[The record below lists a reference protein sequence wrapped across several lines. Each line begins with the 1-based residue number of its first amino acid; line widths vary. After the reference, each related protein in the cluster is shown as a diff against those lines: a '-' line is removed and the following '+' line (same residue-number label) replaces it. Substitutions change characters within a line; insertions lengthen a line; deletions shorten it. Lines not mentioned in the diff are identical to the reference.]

1 MAHISLK
8 TKFGFVLAG
17 TALTLGLIMYMNFET
32 SDTVASQIEHVKME
46 SVPRFVEA
54 SALEARFGA
63 MARLI
68 EDAVV
73 IGDPALLDASDAEKV
88 LFVEH
93 LRQLLALASETEQS
107 TLIELER
114 DLDQYHTKAGELAEL
129 LLAGEEEGE
138 GLGFLSSDET
148 SQLAGTVIEL
158 REDLETRLDALA
170 QTRKADLDLE
180 LNKTE
185 EEVRARVQTT
195 LLVGLLFLAALAV
208 VFLVLTS
215 RIVSPI
221 RVLSSATAEVAKGHL
236 DTQLHFPSTSRDEVG
251 NLVESFQTMT
261 KSLKETTVSRDYV
274 DNIIKSMGNS
284 LIVLDS
290 GATIQMVNQTTI
302 QLLGLE
308 NDELVGRPFQE
319 ILSPDSTLVESEIK
333 HLAGEEIT
341 ANLEE
346 IFVDKRGQLIPV
358 SIVAAALRS
367 VGSDVEGYV
376 CVAQDLT
383 ERKQREEELRRA
395 KDSAEE
401 ANRAKSSFLA
411 NMSHELRTPLNAIIG
426 YSEMLQEDA
435 QDEGFDAFVPDLEK
449 INGSG
454 KHLLALIN
462 DVLDLSKIEA
472 GRMELYI
479 EQFDI
484 RPLVEDVAATV
495 RPLVEQ
501 NNSILELKIGEVG
514 QMATDQTKLRQ
525 NLINLLSNAAKF
537 TSRGR
542 VSVEVDKELVAGKT
556 WIVFQVADTGVG
568 MTREQQEKVF
578 EAFTQADLSTTR
590 QFGGT
595 GLGLAITQ
603 HFCRMMEG
611 EILLESEA
619 GKGSTFTMRLPA
631 KVGPVSG
638 SLSSTLEQGEVT
650 VDDGEVILV
659 IDDDEA
665 ARDIVL
671 RYLTKEGFDAITAN
685 GGLEGLEKARQL
697 RPAAITLD
705 VSMPDMD
712 GWSVLQ
718 ELKKDE
724 DLAEIPVILLTM
736 VDDHSRGYTLG
747 AADYLDKPID
757 RDRLISALRRHV
769 PEMSARIMVVED
781 DANTRAMMKRVLEKE
796 GWQVAEADNGRAA
809 IDSIARELPDLILLD
824 LMMPELDGFDVVE
837 ELQKHEDWRDIPV
850 VVVTAKQLS
859 SQERERL
866 KGHVDGVLEKGSYSQ
881 AQLLEFVSGSLKR
894 SVHVVAS

>member
-8 TKFGFVLAG
+8 TKFGFVLAA
-17 TALTLGLIMYMNFET
+17 TALALGLIMYMNFET
-32 SDTVASQIEHVKME
+32 SDTVASQLEQVKEE

-54 SALEARFGA
+54 SALEARFDA

-73 IGDPALLDASDAEKV
+73 IGDPALLDASDAQKV

-93 LRQLLALASETEQS
+93 LRRLLSLATETEQS
-107 TLIELER
+107 ALLELER
-114 DLDQYHTKAGELAEL
+114 DLDQYHTKAGELAQL

-138 GLGFLSSDET
+138 GLGFLSAGET
-148 SQLAGTVIEL
+148 SQLAETVGEL

-180 LNKTE
+180 LKKTE

-195 LLVGLLFLAALAV
+195 LLVGLLFLAVFAV
-208 VFLVLTS
+208 VFLLLTS

-221 RVLSSATAEVAKGHL
+221 RILSSATAEVAKGHL
-236 DTQLHFPSTSRDEVG
+236 DTELHFPSTSRDEVG
-251 NLVESFQTMT
+251 DLVESFQTMT

-308 NDELVGRPFQE
+308 NDELVGRPFQG
-319 ILSPDSTLVESEIK
+319 ILAPGSTLVESEIK
-333 HLAGEEIT
+333 HLAGDEIT

-346 IFVDKRGQLIPV
+346 IFVDKRGQQVPV

-395 KDSAEE
+395 KDSAEQ

-454 KHLLALIN
+454 KHLLVLIN

-479 EQFDI
+479 EQFNI

-501 NNSILELKIGEVG
+501 NKSILELKIGEVG

-525 NLINLLSNAAKF
+525 NLMNLLSNAAKF

-542 VSVEVDKELVAGKT
+542 VSVEVDAELVAGKT

-568 MTREQQEKVF
+568 MTQEQQEKVF

-590 QFGGT
+590 KYGGT

-638 SLSSTLEQGEVT
+638 GLSSTVEHSEVT

-712 GWSVLQ
+712 GWTVLQ

-724 DLAEIPVILLTM
+724 DLAQVPVILLTM
-736 VDDHSRGYTLG
+736 VDDHSRGYALG

-757 RDRLISALRRHV
+757 RDQLISALRRHV

-796 GWQVAEADNGRAA
+796 GWQVAEAENGRAA

-837 ELQKHEDWRDIPV
+837 ELQKHADWRDIPV

-859 SQERERL
+859 SRERERL
-866 KGHVDGVLEKGSYSQ
+866 DGRVDGVLEKGSYSQ

-894 SVHVVAS
+894 SVVAS